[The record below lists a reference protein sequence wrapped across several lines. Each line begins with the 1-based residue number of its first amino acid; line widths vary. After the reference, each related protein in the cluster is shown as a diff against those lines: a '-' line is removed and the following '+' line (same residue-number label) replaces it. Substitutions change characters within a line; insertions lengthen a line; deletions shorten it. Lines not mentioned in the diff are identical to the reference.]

1 VPAAGSPPR
10 AALDCSRVQALELI
24 LVLLAATAALHMLA
38 VRLVIPPPV
47 LLVLGGA
54 ALAAIPELPRPDLS
68 PDVIFLVFVP
78 PLLYWTAVNTSWR
91 DFRTNLRPIS
101 LLAVGLVLATMA
113 AVAVVTHALAPEIG
127 WGAAFVLGAIVSPP
141 DPVAVTAVTRRLRVA
156 RDIVTILEGEGLV
169 NDATALVAYRMAVAA
184 VVAGGFSLGEAAAG
198 FAWSAAGGLGIGLA
212 AGVGIA
218 WIRGRIG
225 KVPVVENTISV
236 LTPFAAYIP
245 AERVGAS
252 GVLAV
257 VAVGLY
263 LGRRAPRVV
272 SPQTR
277 TQATAMWE
285 MFSFFLEGLIF
296 ILIGLELPFVLA
308 ALHEYSAG
316 ELAALAAAVSGVA
329 IVVRMI
335 WVFPGSFLTRRVLRS
350 LGNEEKDPPW
360 RAVAFIGWA
369 GLRGGD
375 SLVIALALPRLVA
388 AGTPFP
394 GRDLIVFL
402 TFAVIFVTLVL
413 QGLTLKAVIRG
424 LGLRPDAASGE
435 EVIKARER
443 VSAAGLAAL
452 RALPAEDAEA
462 REAFAAL
469 EERYRHRSH
478 RYAARLRGERHARDE
493 HRTEASRRMRLAM
506 IAAERDALLKL
517 RDEDVISDDV
527 MRDVQRDLD
536 LEQIL
541 IESRDSAQGAMEE
554 VPAPG

>member
-1 VPAAGSPPR
+1 M
-10 AALDCSRVQALELI
+10 QALELI
-24 LVLLAATAALHMLA
+24 LVLLAATAALHLLA
-38 VRLVIPPPV
+38 VRLVVPPPV
-47 LLVLGGA
+47 LLVIGGA
-54 ALAAIPELPRPDLS
+54 ILAAIPELPRPDLS
-68 PDVIFLVFVP
+68 PEVIFLVFVP

-101 LLAVGLVLATMA
+101 LLAVGLVLVTMA
-113 AVAVVTHALAPEIG
+113 AVAVVAHALAPEIG

-141 DPVAVTAVTRRLRVA
+141 DPVAVTAVTRRLGVA

-184 VVAGGFSLGEAAAG
+184 VVAGGFSLGEAAVG
-198 FAWSAAGGLGIGLA
+198 FAWSAAGGLGVGLA
-212 AGVGIA
+212 VGAGIA
-218 WIRGRIG
+218 WIRRRIG
-225 KVPVVENTISV
+225 KAPVVENTISV

-245 AERVGAS
+245 AERLGTS

-263 LGRRAPRVV
+263 LGRRAPRLI
-272 SPQTR
+272 SPETR
-277 TQATAMWE
+277 TQSTAMWE

-308 ALHEYSAG
+308 ALHEYSVGA
-316 ELAALAAAVSGVA
+316 LAALAAAVSGAA

-335 WVFPGSFLTRRVLRS
+335 WVFPGSFLTRTVLRE
-350 LGNEEKDPPW
+350 LGSDEKNPPW

-375 SLVIALALPRLVA
+375 SLVIALALPRFVA

-394 GRDLIVFL
+394 GRDLILFL
-402 TFAVIFVTLVL
+402 TFAVIFATLVL

-424 LGLRPDAASGE
+424 LGMRPDSETGE
-435 EVIKARER
+435 ELLKAREHL
-443 VSAAGLAAL
+443 SAAGLAAL
-452 RALPAEDAEA
+452 RAVLPEDTEA
-462 REAFAAL
+462 KEAFAAL
-469 EERYRHRSH
+469 EEKYRHRSH

-493 HRTEASRRMRLAM
+493 HRTEASRRMRLRM

-517 RDEDVISDDV
+517 RDENVISDDV
-527 MRDVQRDLD
+527 MREIQRDLD

-541 IESRDSAQGAMEE
+541 IESRESAQGALEE

>member
-1 VPAAGSPPR
+1 M
-10 AALDCSRVQALELI
+10 QALELI
-24 LVLLAATAALHMLA
+24 LVLLAATAALHLLA
-38 VRLVIPPPV
+38 VRLVVPPPV

-54 ALAAIPELPRPDLS
+54 ILAVVPELPRPNLS
-68 PDVIFLVFVP
+68 PEVIFLVFVP

-101 LLAVGLVLATMA
+101 LLAVGLVLVTMA
-113 AVAVVTHALAPEIG
+113 AVAAVVHALAPEIG

-141 DPVAVTAVTRRLRVA
+141 DPVAVTAVTRRLSVA

-184 VVAGGFSLGEAAAG
+184 VVAGGFALGEAAVG
-198 FAWSAAGGLGIGLA
+198 FAWSAAGGLGVGLA
-212 AGVGIA
+212 VGAGIA
-218 WIRGRIG
+218 WVRRRIG
-225 KVPVVENTISV
+225 KAPVVENTISV

-245 AERVGAS
+245 AERLGTS

-263 LGRRAPRVV
+263 LGRRAPRLI
-272 SPQTR
+272 SPETR
-277 TQATAMWE
+277 TQSTAMWE

-316 ELAALAAAVSGVA
+316 RLAALAAAVSGAA

-335 WVFPGSFLTRRVLRS
+335 WVFPGSFLTRRVLRE
-350 LGNEEKDPPW
+350 LGRSEEKDPPW

-375 SLVIALALPRLVA
+375 SLVIALALPRFVA

-394 GRDLIVFL
+394 GRDLILFL

-424 LGLRPDAASGE
+424 LGLRPDAATEE
-435 EVIKARER
+435 EVLKARER

-452 RALPAEDAEA
+452 RAQAAEDAESK
-462 REAFAAL
+462 EALAAL
-469 EERYRHRSH
+469 EEKYRHRSH

-493 HRTEASRRMRLAM
+493 HRSEASRRMRLSM
-506 IAAERDALLKL
+506 LAAERDALLKL
-517 RDEDVISDDV
+517 RDENVISDDV
-527 MRDVQRDLD
+527 MRDIQRDLD

-541 IESRDSAQGAMEE
+541 IESRETAQGVMEE
-554 VPAPG
+554 APA

>member
-1 VPAAGSPPR
+1 M
-10 AALDCSRVQALELI
+10 QALELI
-24 LVLLAATAALHMLA
+24 LVLLAATAALHLLA
-38 VRLVIPPPV
+38 VRLVLPTPV

-54 ALAAIPELPRPDLS
+54 VLALIPELPRPALS
-68 PDVIFLVFVP
+68 PEVIFLVFIP
-78 PLLYWTAVNTSWR
+78 PLLYWTAFNTSWR
-91 DFRTNLRPIS
+91 DFRANLRAIS

-113 AVAVVTHALAPEIG
+113 AVAAVAHALAPRMG

-184 VVAGGFSLGEAAAG
+184 VVAGGFSLGEAAVG
-198 FAWSAAGGLGIGLA
+198 FAWSAIGGVGVGLAVGAGIG
-212 AGVGIA
+212 
-218 WIRGRIG
+218 WIRTRIG
-225 KVPVVENTISV
+225 KAPVVENTISV

-245 AERVGAS
+245 AERLGTS

-263 LGRRAPRVV
+263 LGRRAPRLV
-272 SPQTR
+272 SPETR

-308 ALHEYSAG
+308 ALHEYSVGTLAG
-316 ELAALAAAVSGVA
+316 LAAAVSGVA
-329 IVVRMI
+329 ILVRMI
-335 WVFPGSFLTRRVLRS
+335 WVIPGSFLIRSILRR
-350 LGNEEKDPPW
+350 LGSDERKPPW

-375 SLVIALALPRLVA
+375 SLVIALSLPRLVA

-394 GRDLIVFL
+394 GRDLILFL

-413 QGLTLKAVIRG
+413 QGLTLKTVIRA
-424 LGLRPDAASGE
+424 LGMRPDAGAAE
-435 EVIKARER
+435 EEMKARDR

-452 RALPAEDAEA
+452 RAMPAEDAEA
-462 REAFAAL
+462 REALAAL

-493 HRTEASRRMRLAM
+493 SRTEASRRMRLAM

-517 RDEDVISDDV
+517 RDDDVISDDV
-527 MRDVQRDLD
+527 MRDIQRDLD
-536 LEQIL
+536 LEQLL
-541 IESRDSAQGAMEE
+541 IESREAAQGALGE